1 MKKFQEWLTKISD
14 AMLNCKPLMILQ
26 GAFQMILPFTIVGA
40 IGSYCRRYWFS
51 LKRASH

>member
-26 GAFQMILPFTIVGA
+26 VRF
-40 IGSYCRRYWFS
+40 R
-51 LKRASH
+51 